1 MFTPASGN
9 KQEQLKWLERI
20 ATLMDKAFRIPGTN
34 IKIGL
39 DPIIGLVPVIGDLI
53 AFGISSILIF
63 AAFSSGASGKVM
75 IKMLINIAFDTLA
88 GSVPGLG
95 NVFDFFYRANS
106 RNYTLLRE
114 HWLEGKHMGS
124 GWGYVVLAVCILL
137 AFFILMAVLFWKLAF
152 MVAALF

>member
-1 MFTPASGN
+1 MFTPGSGN

-34 IKIGL
+34 IKIGF
-39 DPIIGLVPVIGDLI
+39 DPIIGLVPIIGDLI

-63 AAFSSGASGKVM
+63 AAFTSGASGKVM

-88 GSVPGLG
+88 GSLPGLG
-95 NVFDFFYRANS
+95 NVFDFFYRANT

-114 HWLEGKHMGS
+114 HWQEGKHMGS
-124 GWGYVVLAVCILL
+124 GWGYIVLAVGILL

-152 MVAALF
+152 IVAELF